1 MTNPPARF
9 KPALAYADCGRTQGP
24 MRCAAFF
31 TVQLLDGFETMRDAV
46 AGRLPTA
53 FAQAELAQGTKT
65 GHFIAAFCILSLHR
79 VIEEGS

>member
-1 MTNPPARF
+1 
-9 KPALAYADCGRTQGP
+9 DCGRTQGP

-46 AGRLPTA
+46 AGRLPTV

>member
-46 AGRLPTA
+46 AGRLDSHGRCA
-53 FAQAELAQGTKT
+53 D
-65 GHFIAAFCILSLHR
+65 AAAAWR
-79 VIEEGS
+79 GNPA

>member
-46 AGRLPTA
+46 AGRLPTV
-53 FAQAELAQGTKT
+53 FAQGTKT

>member
-53 FAQAELAQGTKT
+53 RG
-65 GHFIAAFCILSLHR
+65 IALSTDALIR
-79 VIEEGS
+79 